1 MLSTFQFARLPKV
14 AFGPGVAAR
23 LPNLL
28 GGFRGPVLLVA
39 SGSAQR
45 SPQWTA
51 LRGDLAAAGRTVF
64 RFPVKGEPSPELVD
78 AAVDEHRAHGIDVV
92 VAWGG
97 GSALD
102 AGKAI
107 SAMLR
112 QPGSVV
118 DYLEGVGDPAAHS
131 GAKVPFVAVPTTA
144 GTGSE
149 ATKNAV
155 LSRVGPGG
163 FKRSLRHDNFV
174 PDVAVIDP
182 ELALTCPPEVTAAC
196 GLDAFTQLLESFVS
210 TAASPLTDAMAWS
223 GLERIAASLLRASRH
238 GDNLAARADMAYA
251 AFLSGVTLAN
261 AGLGAVHGLAGVLGG
276 LFPIPHGVACGALMG
291 AVAAT
296 TIDRLRTAH
305 GEDHP
310 ALRKYAR
317 VGALLAGRAE
327 LDVAAGCEA
336 LVEAVAAWLDELQ
349 MPRLSAFGIGEA
361 DLDRIV
367 AGAENKNNPIALSA
381 EDLRGIL
388 LARL

>member
-1 MLSTFQFARLPKV
+1 
-14 AFGPGVAAR
+14 
-23 LPNLL
+23 
-28 GGFRGPVLLVA
+28 
-39 SGSAQR
+39 
-45 SPQWTA
+45 
-51 LRGDLAAAGRTVF
+51 
-64 RFPVKGEPSPELVD
+64 
-78 AAVDEHRAHGIDVV
+78 
-92 VAWGG
+92 
-97 GSALD
+97 
-102 AGKAI
+102 
-107 SAMLR
+107 
-112 QPGSVV
+112 
-118 DYLEGVGDPAAHS
+118 
-131 GAKVPFVAVPTTA
+131 
-144 GTGSE
+144 
-149 ATKNAV
+149 
-155 LSRVGPGG
+155 
-163 FKRSLRHDNFV
+163 
-174 PDVAVIDP
+174 
-182 ELALTCPPEVTAAC
+182 
-196 GLDAFTQLLESFVS
+196 
-210 TAASPLTDAMAWS
+210 
-223 GLERIAASLLRASRH
+223 
-238 GDNLAARADMAYA
+238 
-251 AFLSGVTLAN
+251 
-261 AGLGAVHGLAGVLGG
+261 LGAVHGLADVLGG